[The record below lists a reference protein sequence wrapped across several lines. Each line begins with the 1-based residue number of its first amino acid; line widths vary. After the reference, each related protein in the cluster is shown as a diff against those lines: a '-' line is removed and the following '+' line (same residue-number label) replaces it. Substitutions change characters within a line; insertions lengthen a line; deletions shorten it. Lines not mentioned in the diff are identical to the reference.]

1 MGGHANAHM
10 LTELKINDHS
20 RNYHCHSPRMPPEV
34 PVGLW
39 GLWDQEDQEDQEG
52 LGGQGAETVPLSAE
66 GLVVPT

>member
-39 GLWDQEDQEDQEG
+39 GLWDQEDQE
-52 LGGQGAETVPLSAE
+52 GQGAETVPLSAE